1 MDVEAQ
7 IRLWVIK
14 SCDMKPENGGMTVIS
29 CLPQSKLPTVTFPS
43 ILAPNKIHENCIS
56 GGLRFG
62 VQKIISSGSMRLGPP
77 RSSAALP
84 DLALSR
90 LQWLLRVFG
99 TRHN

>member
-14 SCDMKPENGGMTVIS
+14 FCDMKPENGGMTVIS

-62 VQKIISSGSMRLGPP
+62 VEKFHRGACAWGPLEVLQP
-77 RSSAALP
+77 CQPLPSAACGG
-84 DLALSR
+84 
-90 LQWLLRVFG
+90 F
-99 TRHN
+99 

>member
-14 SCDMKPENGGMTVIS
+14 FCDMKPENGGMTVIS

-62 VQKIISSGSMRLGPP
+62 VQKFHRGACAWGPLEV
-77 RSSAALP
+77 RSPASPCPQPPAVAFK
-84 DLALSR
+84 SF
-90 LQWLLRVFG
+90 W
-99 TRHN
+99 N

>member
-14 SCDMKPENGGMTVIS
+14 SCD
-29 CLPQSKLPTVTFPS
+29 SKLPTVTFPS

-62 VQKIISSGSMRLGPP
+62 VQKFHRGACAWGPLEVLQP
-77 RSSAALP
+77 CQPLPSAAC
-84 DLALSR
+84 SG
-90 LQWLLRVFG
+90 F
-99 TRHN
+99 